1 MIEFDTS
8 GLDSASLRSAGKE
21 LLSLALIDARN
32 HTLRWASALEAAAD
46 GAALALPADL
56 PEPLAA
62 ELDPVSWTLGH
73 IAWFQEYWVARNVQ
87 RARGERADPTHPRL
101 ASIVPAQLQSGQP
114 RIDVQRH
121 Q

>member
-1 MIEFDTS
+1 MIEFDAS

-56 PEPLAA
+56 PAPLAA
-62 ELDPVSWTLGH
+62 ELDPVLWTLGH
-73 IAWFQEYWVARNVQ
+73 VAWFQEHWIARNVQ
-87 RARGERADPTHPRL
+87 RAIQCSWNCLLYTSPSPRDPKTSRMPSS
-101 ASIVPAQLQSGQP
+101 A
-114 RIDVQRH
+114 
-121 Q
+121 